1 MPAVLDRFGQLDPT
15 VLVGTAGY
23 RWAGRGYDRTE
34 HLLEIVRGLPSLRA
48 VLLVPA
54 PTDLTSAVDDAVL
67 DVSAFAARAVAGTGR
82 ALRVDGLADA
92 VAQHRGAAL
101 EPVPLPFDHPAYVLF
116 SSGTTGAPKCLV
128 HRAGGVLLKHLV
140 EQRLHCDLGPGDRML
155 FFTTT
160 GWMMWNWAV
169 SALAAGATLVL
180 YDGAPNHP
188 DLLSLFRLASRLAV
202 THLGTS
208 ARFLD
213 AMRTAEVS
221 LSAAGPLDDL
231 RTVMVTGSPL
241 SEATARW
248 LSDELGPGVLPA
260 PISGGTDLVGCFVA
274 SDPTRPYR
282 PGEMQGPV
290 LGMAVD
296 VYDEDGRPVP
306 APGQGELVCT
316 VGFPTVPLG
325 IWGDDD
331 GERFRATYFTRYP
344 GVWAHGDL
352 ASWTVDGGFVIHG
365 RSDATLNAG
374 GVRIGTG
381 ELYRALDAVPEVVE
395 SLAFGQ
401 AWDGDTRIVLL
412 VVLPEGELLDDA
424 LRQRIRTVIR
434 ETCSPRHVPAVLLQV
449 DDLPRTLTGKLA
461 EIAVAE
467 AVNGRPVRNRD
478 ALANPDAL
486 DRIAALPDLR

>member
-1 MPAVLDRFGQLDPT
+1 
-15 VLVGTAGY
+15 
-23 RWAGRGYDRTE
+23 
-34 HLLEIVRGLPSLRA
+34 
-48 VLLVPA
+48 
-54 PTDLTSAVDDAVL
+54 
-67 DVSAFAARAVAGTGR
+67 
-82 ALRVDGLADA
+82 
-92 VAQHRGAAL
+92 
-101 EPVPLPFDHPAYVLF
+101 
-116 SSGTTGAPKCLV
+116 
-128 HRAGGVLLKHLV
+128 
-140 EQRLHCDLGPGDRML
+140 
-155 FFTTT
+155 
-160 GWMMWNWAV
+160 
-169 SALAAGATLVL
+169 
-180 YDGAPNHP
+180 
-188 DLLSLFRLASRLAV
+188 
-202 THLGTS
+202 
-208 ARFLD
+208 
-213 AMRTAEVS
+213 
-221 LSAAGPLDDL
+221 
-231 RTVMVTGSPL
+231 
-241 SEATARW
+241 
-248 LSDELGPGVLPA
+248 
-260 PISGGTDLVGCFVA
+260 
-274 SDPTRPYR
+274 
-282 PGEMQGPV
+282 MQGPV

-306 APGQGELVCT
+306 APDQGELVCT

-412 VVLPEGELLDDA
+412 VVLPEGEVLDDG